1 MATKQK
7 KNGDE
12 VTDRADSKVL
22 FPFFIFT
29 CSFPAPFSPF
39 EKELSTETTAR
50 TSKKQ

>member
-1 MATKQK
+1 MATTQKK

-12 VTDRADSKVL
+12 VTDGADSKVL
-22 FPFFIFT
+22 
-29 CSFPAPFSPF
+29 FPAPFSPF